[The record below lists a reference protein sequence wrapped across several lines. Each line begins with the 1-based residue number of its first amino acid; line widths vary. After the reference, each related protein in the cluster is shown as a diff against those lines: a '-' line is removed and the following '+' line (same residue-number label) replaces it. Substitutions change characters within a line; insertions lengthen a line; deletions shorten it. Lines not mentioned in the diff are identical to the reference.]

1 MSSNYSNSATLD
13 IFESAE
19 TSSSLRFLLTTC
31 MALGRPEKQGPV
43 LSGSDYQVAI
53 SDHSSSSS
61 KHTSAV
67 SLSPTVGR
75 RRDCRVAGNPKFT
88 LPRKFAATTAEPEFD
103 QGRRR
108 GAASRSN
115 CQNTCEGALCTS
127 IAASLVTHSL
137 CAGLLNHRRV
147 SNTSGT
153 IAQLKSGDGSQIDP
167 IELALVTL
175 SNPRPP
181 SFFWDLQPPAT
192 ARISRLVYPPTSPS
206 ALMGVRRP

>member
-1 MSSNYSNSATLD
+1 VTDFRTTQRESLSSNYSNSATLD

-75 RRDCRVAGNPKFT
+75 RRDCRVAGNPKFI
-88 LPRKFAATTAEPEFD
+88 LPRKFAATTAEPEFRS
-103 QGRRR
+103 GTEKGSCKSFELSEHLRR
-108 GAASRSN
+108 S
-115 CQNTCEGALCTS
+115 ALHIGCS
-127 IAASLVTHSL
+127 ES
-137 CAGLLNHRRV
+137 
-147 SNTSGT
+147 SNTLSLRWT
-153 IAQLKSGDGSQIDP
+153 SQ
-167 IELALVTL
+167 
-175 SNPRPP
+175 P
-181 SFFWDLQPPAT
+181 SSSLEH
-192 ARISRLVYPPTSPS
+192 
-206 ALMGVRRP
+206 